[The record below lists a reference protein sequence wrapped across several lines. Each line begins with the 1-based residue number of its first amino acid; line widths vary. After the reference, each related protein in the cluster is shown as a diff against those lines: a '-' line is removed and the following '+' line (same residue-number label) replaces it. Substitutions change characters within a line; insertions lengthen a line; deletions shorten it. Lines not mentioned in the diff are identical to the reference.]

1 MAQQDERRLERMQAK
16 KQLKIA
22 MKELENIK
30 PFNSTADVS
39 IRLLNLIWK
48 FIFSFFFHFVNSRIN
63 REPMNFY
70 VNSASILHKLNIEKC

>member
-48 FIFSFFFHFVNSRIN
+48 FIFFFFF
-63 REPMNFY
+63 FLLT
-70 VNSASILHKLNIEKC
+70 AGLIESL

>member
-48 FIFSFFFHFVNSRIN
+48 FIFSFLFF
-63 REPMNFY
+63 
-70 VNSASILHKLNIEKC
+70 ILLTAGLIESL

>member
-48 FIFSFFFHFVNSRIN
+48 FIFFFSF
-63 REPMNFY
+63 
-70 VNSASILHKLNIEKC
+70 C